1 MLLGRIREYG
11 IDDVLK
17 AVDSIADSKFLLGGN
32 KKSWMIDFE
41 WFVKPNNFPKV
52 LEGKYLDRQRDVP
65 EKYSAIDEFLK
76 KAGDKK

>member
-1 MLLGRIREYG
+1 MLKARIREYG

-17 AVDSIADSKFLLGGN
+17 AVNSIADSSFLLGGN
-32 KKSWMIDFE
+32 KRGWMIDFE

-52 LEGKYLDRQRDVP
+52 IEGKYLEHKSDVP

-76 KAGDKK
+76 AGGDDD

>member
-1 MLLGRIREYG
+1 
-11 IDDVLK
+11 
-17 AVDSIADSKFLLGGN
+17 
-32 KKSWMIDFE
+32 MIDFE